1 MWPKWERNTCKVL
14 VGKHERKRQLSRPRH
29 RWEENITGIL
39 KKLEGR
45 VWTGFFWLRIGRS
58 DRLM

>member
-1 MWPKWERNTCKVL
+1 MWPKWESCKQ
-14 VGKHERKRQLSRPRH
+14 GFGGEPEIKRQLSRPRH
-29 RWEENITGIL
+29 RWEENVTGIL
-39 KKLEGR
+39 QKLEGR